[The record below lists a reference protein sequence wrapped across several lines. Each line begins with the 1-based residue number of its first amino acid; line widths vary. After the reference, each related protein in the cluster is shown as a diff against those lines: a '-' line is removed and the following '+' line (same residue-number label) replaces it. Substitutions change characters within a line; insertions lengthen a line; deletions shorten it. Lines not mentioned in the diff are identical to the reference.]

1 MVSSSSSTLEPDA
14 VALRDD
20 VVARLRAFF
29 ESEPCDLAAVYLFGS
44 VARASARP
52 GSDVD
57 LALIRIEPAP
67 SPLGRLG
74 TELAGRLE
82 RLLERPVEIVDLE
95 LVPADLAHRILTDGI
110 LVLEADRSKR
120 IAVETRQ
127 RAQYFD
133 LQPILNEYRRLPR
146 VP

>member
-1 MVSSSSSTLEPDA
+1 MVSPATSTLEPDA

-20 VVARLRAFF
+20 VMARLRAFF
-29 ESEPCDLAAVYLFGS
+29 AANASDFAAVYLFGS
-44 VARASARP
+44 VARAAARAE
-52 GSDVD
+52 SDVD
-57 LALIRIEPAP
+57 VAVIHLRPAP
-67 SPLGRLG
+67 SPLDRLD

-82 RLLERPVEIVDLE
+82 RLLERPVEVVDLE
-95 LVPADLAHRILTDGI
+95 AVPADLAHRILTDGI

-133 LQPILNEYRRLPR
+133 LQPVLNEYRRLPR
-146 VP
+146 AP

>member
-1 MVSSSSSTLEPDA
+1 MMSPALSALEPDA

-29 ESEPCDLAAVYLFGS
+29 AADTCDLAAAYLFGS
-44 VARASARP
+44 VARAAARAE
-52 GSDVD
+52 SDVD
-57 LALIRIEPAP
+57 VAVIRRRPAP
-67 SPLGRLG
+67 NPLCRLDA
-74 TELAGRLE
+74 ELAGRLE
-82 RLLERPVEIVDLE
+82 RVLDRPVEIVDLE
-95 LVPADLAHRILTDGI
+95 TAPVDLAHRILTDGL
-110 LVLEADRSKR
+110 LVLETDRSKR

-146 VP
+146 AP